1 MELPFRPENIE
12 TEDAL
17 LYCFNP
23 CFNGIAFSTF
33 HNTTS
38 LLNYFCFNPCFN
50 GIAFSTFHNTTSL
63 LNYFCF
69 NPCFNGIA
77 FSTIGLF
84 YLHPLSRW
92 FQSLF

>member
-1 MELPFRPENIE
+1 MELPFRRENIE

-17 LYCFNP
+17 LY
-23 CFNGIAFSTF
+23 
-33 HNTTS
+33 
-38 LLNYFCFNPCFN
+38 CFNPCFN